1 MDTENTDSWFTIKW
15 MFRIVIF
22 LMFLY
27 GVMVIG
33 EKGEPTARLNNL
45 FTSEDNPDIICK
57 PGLTGLGR
65 IQKLSGDS
73 DDHQHFDHYYVQNQN
88 ITLDIEIM
96 LKTVLSL

>member
-1 MDTENTDSWFTIKW
+1 MCIRDRLLWSVF
-15 MFRIVIF
+15 
-22 LMFLY
+22 
-27 GVMVIG
+27 IG
-33 EKGEPTARLNNL
+33 DMSFVGASLVNS
-45 FTSEDNPDIICK
+45 SEDNPDIICK

-65 IQKLSGDS
+65 IQKLSGDA